1 MSNKSKALPDR
12 IVVLSANC
20 QGLRTYEKRVDG
32 LSYFKN
38 TIASIICLQDT
49 HLLENG
55 RSSIRQIW
63 PECYINGSKT
73 NSHGVLILFNNN
85 FQYEI

>member
-20 QGLRTYEKRVDG
+20 QGLRTYEKRVDV

-38 TIASIICLQDT
+38 TNASIICLQDT
-49 HLLENG
+49 HLLEND

-73 NSHGVLILFNNN
+73 NSRGVLILFNNN